1 MKVRWTSIAGLAV
14 TLLAVSS
21 VALAEPSASRQSM
34 RPQMSCRDFLHLEDQ
49 AKPEIV
55 YYLAT
60 RDERRNGGPVLDIEA
75 TDGMVPAIVERCK
88 DAPTTSLAL
97 QVQAETKRLEKKL

>member
-60 RDERRNGGPVLDIEA
+60 RDEQRNGGHVLDLDT
-75 TDGMVPAIVERCK
+75 TDAMVPAIVERCK
-88 DAPTTSLAL
+88 GAPTASLSL
-97 QVQAETKRLEKKL
+97 QVKAETRRHEKKL